1 MRTRGGDERA
11 KMITLE
17 LEDLVVELLSELL
30 PLVDAGLHLA
40 KHGVLLRDLPLG
52 RGVLLLHRSILW
64 TKTVSFGRFPN
75 KFRREKQVYDEEKES
90 VSERPSERSAWV
102 SARDVPFPQ
111 RSRAS
116 A

>member
-1 MRTRGGDERA
+1 MRARGGRGDERV

-52 RGVLLLHRSILW
+52 RGVLLLHRPILW
-64 TKTVSFGRFPN
+64 TKTVSFGRFP
-75 KFRREKQVYDEEKES
+75 KISTRE
-90 VSERPSERSAWV
+90 
-102 SARDVPFPQ
+102 
-111 RSRAS
+111 AS
-116 A
+116 L